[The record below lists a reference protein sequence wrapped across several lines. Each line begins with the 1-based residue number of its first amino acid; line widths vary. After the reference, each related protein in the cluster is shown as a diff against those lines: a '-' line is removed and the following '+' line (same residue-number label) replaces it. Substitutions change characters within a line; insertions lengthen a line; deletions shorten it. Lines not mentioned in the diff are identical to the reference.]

1 MVRAM
6 KPHQKLKNTLC
17 VRLVQIACRF
27 VGQQQRR
34 PVCQRTCNRNSLL
47 FPAR

>member
-6 KPHQKLKNTLC
+6 KPHQKLENTLC
-17 VRLVQIACRF
+17 VPFVQIACRF

-34 PVCQRTCNRNSLL
+34 PVRQRSRNRNSLL
-47 FPAR
+47 FPTR